1 MNRDNDKGKVLLQRS
16 LIMACGMAL
25 LLLGIV
31 FRLYYLQVYQAD
43 QFKMLAD
50 ENRIST
56 RLIIPQRGIIY
67 DRNGEILATN
77 EQNFQVMIVAEQTAN
92 VQDTLDAL
100 KKIMPLSPD
109 EEKRVKRIA
118 KMAGD
123 FCKVCPKLSIAACAQ
138 MMQGASFVVGVD
150 TGLTHLAAAT
160 AKPTVGLFLDYPV
173 ELVGLTGARVK
184 SLGGVGANPEVA
196 EVCDAIAEASAQS

>member
-16 LIMACGMAL
+16 LIMACGMAF

-109 EEKRVKRIA
+109 EEKRVKRDL
-118 KMAGD
+118 KRNR
-123 FCKVCPKLSIAACAQ
+123 
-138 MMQGASFVVGVD
+138 SFVPVKIMD
-150 TGLTHLAAAT
+150 NLTW
-160 AKPTVGLFLDYPV
+160 
-173 ELVGLTGARVK
+173 E
-184 SLGGVGANPEVA
+184 EVA
-196 EVCDAIAEASAQS
+196 KVQLNIEDLPGIYIEEGLNR

>member
-109 EEKRVKRIA
+109 EEKRVKRDLKRNRSFVPVKIMDNLTWEEVA
-118 KMAGD
+118 KVQLNIEDLPGIYIEEGLNRYYPYGEKMAQVLGY
-123 FCKVCPKLSIAACAQ
+123 VAAVSDSDEKDDPLLEVP
-138 MMQGASFVVGVD
+138 GFKIGKSF
-150 TGLTHLAAAT
+150 LT
-160 AKPTVGLFLDYPV
+160 
-173 ELVGLTGARVK
+173 
-184 SLGGVGANPEVA
+184 
-196 EVCDAIAEASAQS
+196 I